1 MLSRRQLIAA
11 VPAVLVTG
19 PVQAAPPLTVYK
31 TASCGCCTGWI
42 TTMRRAGYAPKVVV
56 VEDISPIG
64 ARLGVP
70 FELSSCHL
78 TTVGGYVVVGH
89 VPPTDVAR
97 LLKERPKALGITVPA
112 CPLVRQEWKC
122 QTVAGKS
129 TRRCCSC
136 RAAGPEPSPGTAEVS
151 SQWKD
156 SDARHPRGHGP
167 AGPWIAASPRADIPN
182 GRDGGLSGTT
192 DLHRVA
198 NASPRLSCSQLPQRG
213 PRSTPSQ
220 RRISTNREA

>member
-97 LLKERPKALGITVPA
+97 LLKERPKALGITVPGM
-112 CPLVRQEWKC
+112 P
-122 QTVAGKS
+122 AG
-129 TRRCCSC
+129 
-136 RAAGPEPSPGTAEVS
+136 SPGMEMPDGRREKYETLLLLPGGRTRTF
-151 SQWKD
+151 
-156 SDARHPRGHGP
+156 ARHG
-167 AGPWIAASPRADIPN
+167 
-182 GRDGGLSGTT
+182 
-192 DLHRVA
+192 
-198 NASPRLSCSQLPQRG
+198 
-213 PRSTPSQ
+213 
-220 RRISTNREA
+220 

>member
-11 VPAVLVTG
+11 VPVVLVTG
-19 PVQAAPPLTVYK
+19 PAQAAPPLTVYK

-97 LLKERPKALGITVPA
+97 LLKERPKALGITVPGM
-112 CPLVRQEWKC
+112 P
-122 QTVAGKS
+122 AG
-129 TRRCCSC
+129 
-136 RAAGPEPSPGTAEVS
+136 SPGMEMPDGRREKYETLLLLPGGRTRTF
-151 SQWKD
+151 
-156 SDARHPRGHGP
+156 ARHG
-167 AGPWIAASPRADIPN
+167 
-182 GRDGGLSGTT
+182 
-192 DLHRVA
+192 
-198 NASPRLSCSQLPQRG
+198 
-213 PRSTPSQ
+213 
-220 RRISTNREA
+220 

>member
-97 LLKERPKALGITVPA
+97 LLKERPKALGITVPGM
-112 CPLVRQEWKC
+112 P
-122 QTVAGKS
+122 AG
-129 TRRCCSC
+129 
-136 RAAGPEPSPGTAEVS
+136 SPGMEMPDGRRDKYETLLLLPGGRTRTF
-151 SQWKD
+151 
-156 SDARHPRGHGP
+156 ARHG
-167 AGPWIAASPRADIPN
+167 
-182 GRDGGLSGTT
+182 
-192 DLHRVA
+192 
-198 NASPRLSCSQLPQRG
+198 
-213 PRSTPSQ
+213 
-220 RRISTNREA
+220 

>member
-89 VPPTDVAR
+89 VPPTDVAL
-97 LLKERPKALGITVPA
+97 LLKERPKALGITVPGM
-112 CPLVRQEWKC
+112 P
-122 QTVAGKS
+122 AG
-129 TRRCCSC
+129 
-136 RAAGPEPSPGTAEVS
+136 SPGMEMPDGRRDKYETLLLLPGGRTRTF
-151 SQWKD
+151 
-156 SDARHPRGHGP
+156 ARHG
-167 AGPWIAASPRADIPN
+167 
-182 GRDGGLSGTT
+182 
-192 DLHRVA
+192 
-198 NASPRLSCSQLPQRG
+198 
-213 PRSTPSQ
+213 
-220 RRISTNREA
+220 